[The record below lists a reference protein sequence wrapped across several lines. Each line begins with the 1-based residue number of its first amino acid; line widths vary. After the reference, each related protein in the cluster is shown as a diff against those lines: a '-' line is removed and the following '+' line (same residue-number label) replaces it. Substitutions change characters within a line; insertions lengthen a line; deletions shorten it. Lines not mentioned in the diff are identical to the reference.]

1 MRLKGEVKLT
11 LGHAESSSGSED
23 DTTQSVFVSIDA
35 MRLNSTAEKYHHF
48 VFLFK
53 SRHSL
58 VLRSASSSF
67 AIRSRAPAHLAVWLR
82 DVGYGVAYFQTC
94 PVDGPCHSKQSEE
107 DQQRPRNVDSFGV
120 LGRLPRADLAER
132 KRCGTQKM
140 VGTCREIFTHTHA
153 DTHTHHKSCSGG
165 DKDNEEQEAQQAPLP
180 GVRPANGGAGH
191 KQQKYSD
198 QESLSSRTQAGVKEL
213 TLSGSVDIGPTSCPK
228 SPSTGKKKKER
239 ELICSRST
247 HCVKVIRR
255 EQTAVSCG
263 LVSHQEYVG
272 TVTTDD
278 PDAHGLMLRLR
289 TLPADV
295 NWTQVDDAFAGKKT
309 KMMESHVN
317 RCKNCLLFIV
327 FWNILLKPFMS
338 SYNGLL
344 PPSSGQTVE

>member
-11 LGHAESSSGSED
+11 LDHAESSSCSED

-67 AIRSRAPAHLAVWLR
+67 AIRSCAPAHLAVWLR

-140 VGTCREIFTHTHA
+140 VGTCREIFTHTDA

-165 DKDNEEQEAQQAPLP
+165 YKDNEEQEAQQAPLP

-198 QESLSSRTQAGVKEL
+198 TQSRSLRFLDTGRGKGAYTFRQCGHRANV
-213 TLSGSVDIGPTSCPK
+213 LSEISVHW
-228 SPSTGKKKKER
+228 KKKKGARANMQPFYTLCQSHSTWTNSSELWARLPPGIRWNSDHRWPGCPRADAAAQDSPCWR
-239 ELICSRST
+239 ELDPGWW
-247 HCVKVIRR
+247 CVCW
-255 EQTAVSCG
+255 E
-263 LVSHQEYVG
+263 
-272 TVTTDD
+272 
-278 PDAHGLMLRLR
+278 
-289 TLPADV
+289 
-295 NWTQVDDAFAGKKT
+295 
-309 KMMESHVN
+309 
-317 RCKNCLLFIV
+317 
-327 FWNILLKPFMS
+327 
-338 SYNGLL
+338 
-344 PPSSGQTVE
+344 